1 MDMGRFRIRAL
12 QTKLAAEMIKGEKR
26 PDNIFTPKAMDAA
39 WVKGDLEAGLLPAG
53 QVAGLISNVL
63 SVKEVIEEMIEEN
76 QIP

>member
-1 MDMGRFRIRAL
+1 
-12 QTKLAAEMIKGEKR
+12 
-26 PDNIFTPKAMDAA
+26 MDAA

-53 QVAGLISNVL
+53 QVAGLISTVL